1 MPYDAQARLFKALMH
16 PTRLAI
22 LDLLRGGEQC
32 VCHLEAVLGQ
42 RQAYISQQLMTLREA
57 GLIEDR
63 REASRVYYRVIDPA
77 LFPVLDAARL
87 YTGEPFGETDVS
99 SSRCSCP
106 KCRPAPAIAHLGA
119 MPIADGGD

>member
-1 MPYDAQARLFKALMH
+1 MQYDAQARLFKALMH

-22 LDLLRGGEQC
+22 LDLLRDGEQC

-63 REASRVYYRVIDPA
+63 REASRVYYRVIDA
-77 LFPVLDAARL
+77 AVFQVLDAARSYAGEL
-87 YTGEPFGETDVS
+87 TGGTDVS
-99 SSRCSCP
+99 SSQCSCP
-106 KCRPAPAIAHLGA
+106 KCRPAPAIAHLRA
-119 MPIADGGD
+119 MPILKGSD

>member
-1 MPYDAQARLFKALMH
+1 MPFYAQARLFKALMH

-22 LDLLRGGEQC
+22 LDLLRDGEQC

-63 REASRVYYRVIDPA
+63 REASRVYYRLIDPA
-77 LFPVLDAARL
+77 VFQVLDAAQS
-87 YTGEPFGETDVS
+87 YVGVPPGETDVS
-99 SSRCSCP
+99 SGQCSCP
-106 KCRPAPAIAHLGA
+106 RCRPAATMIQPAAGPLPA
-119 MPIADGGD
+119 ARV